1 MSGKAPVDATE
12 SVGRAR
18 IFPRSYDSVLG
29 LVFICLGVLFVS
41 GAVSL
46 ASGGQNTESG
56 SFSQNSST
64 TAGSQD
70 PSMSGPAPAWPNSQT
85 PLAGAAIT
93 PESGVISN
101 GSYTNSYFN
110 FSYRLPE
117 QWQSRV
123 PVAASGNEYQE
134 DSSGTSQDGKKYL
147 LLDVRDGND
156 SLELVAI
163 DTAEENN
170 ITPSEVVVAEM
181 GALRSLGGK
190 MAGAAVEKEIGGRTF
205 WISKAQVNGE
215 VRGAAETLYAGFAAA
230 KQGSYV
236 LTWTFFADT
245 PARLE
250 QLLGTLESV
259 SFEK

>member
-1 MSGKAPVDATE
+1 MSGTAPVDETE

-18 IFPRSYDSVLG
+18 ITFRSYEPVLG

-41 GAVSL
+41 GAVSI
-46 ASGGQNTESG
+46 ASGGQNPSKR
-56 SFSQNSST
+56 SFSQDSST

-93 PESGVISN
+93 PESGVVAN
-101 GSYTNSYFN
+101 GSYSNSYFK

-117 QWQSRV
+117 SWQSRA
-123 PVAASGNEYQE
+123 PIAASGDEYRE
-134 DSSGTSQDGKKYL
+134 DSSDTDGKKYRL
-147 LLDVRDGND
+147 LNMRDGND

-163 DTAEENN
+163 DTTEESS

-190 MAGAAVEKEIGGRTF
+190 MAGAAVEREIGGRTF

-215 VRGAAETLYAGFAAA
+215 VRGATETLYAGFAAA

-236 LTWTFFADT
+236 LTWTFFADS

-259 SFEK
+259 SFER